1 MVVDKLTLLRL
12 LDKLKHE
19 VDKLEGMEFG
29 LDDALEN
36 EDVQDLVD
44 RRLQVAIES
53 CIDMATMIVAALSL
67 KRRDEAAG
75 VFREL
80 SLAKIISRDLAEKMA
95 KACGLRNVLVHE
107 YVHIDYKIVY
117 EAKVNN
123 LDNFREFAKVVS
135 GLLEKVK

>member
-1 MVVDKLTLLRL
+1 MIVDKVTLTRL
-12 LDKLKHE
+12 LDKLKHKLA
-19 VDKLEGMEFG
+19 KLETMEFG
-29 LDDALEN
+29 LDEIR
-36 EDVQDLVD
+36 EDEDIQGLVD

-107 YVHIDYKIVY
+107 YVDIDYKIVY
-117 EAKVNN
+117 EAKV
-123 LDNFREFAKVVS
+123 
-135 GLLEKVK
+135 

>member
-107 YVHIDYKIVY
+107 YFDIEYKIV
-117 EAKVNN
+117 
-123 LDNFREFAKVVS
+123 
-135 GLLEKVK
+135 